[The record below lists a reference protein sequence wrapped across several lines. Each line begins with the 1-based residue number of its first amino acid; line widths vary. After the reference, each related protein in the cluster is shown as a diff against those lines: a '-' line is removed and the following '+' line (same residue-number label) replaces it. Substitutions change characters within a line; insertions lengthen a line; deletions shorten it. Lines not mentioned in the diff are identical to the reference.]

1 MGPDPGSHL
10 DTLYK
15 PAVGHSTAAVE
26 KRSADNPDELVF
38 RKKKLDH
45 MHTS

>member
-1 MGPDPGSHL
+1 MDPDPGNRL

-15 PAVGHSTAAVE
+15 PAVDHSTAAVE

-38 RKKKLDH
+38 RNLSDDKA
-45 MHTS
+45 TE